1 LFYKGNISRNP
12 KAIGQPGRP
21 SSKYRTTCKSKS
33 SNAEI
38 GTTFA
43 KRYYL
48 LAVLGAGGM
57 SVVYRAKDLKK
68 GLRLGQDLV
77 AVKTLNHKW
86 AKDGLTV
93 KRFAREAQTL
103 SMLNHPGIIQIYE
116 FGETSKGQPFF
127 VMDYLDGITLAQYLN
142 KVGSVSVKRVWTIF
156 SQVFDAVEHAH
167 KYGLIHRDLKP
178 SNIMLLIRSNR
189 IERVKVVDFGI
200 AKLQQEVQKLTR
212 LGEVWGSPIYM
223 SPEQCMGGELDHR
236 SDIYSLAIT
245 LYECLSGDLPFLG
258 ETYFET
264 MSLQINAKVK
274 PLREAR
280 PDLNFCEELDFVLGK
295 ALQKDPKHRYQSIAQ
310 FRDAL
315 QNALFNTSYSARIL
329 RTFEVPEHE
338 VDAKQSYQ
346 SVGVTWLK
354 AIKSNWLKIVILT
367 SVAVF
372 FLLLWWSLLYGQ

>member
-1 LFYKGNISRNP
+1 
-12 KAIGQPGRP
+12 
-21 SSKYRTTCKSKS
+21 
-33 SNAEI
+33 
-38 GTTFA
+38 
-43 KRYYL
+43 
-48 LAVLGAGGM
+48 
-57 SVVYRAKDLKK
+57 
-68 GLRLGQDLV
+68 
-77 AVKTLNHKW
+77 
-86 AKDGLTV
+86 
-93 KRFAREAQTL
+93 
-103 SMLNHPGIIQIYE
+103 
-116 FGETSKGQPFF
+116 
-127 VMDYLDGITLAQYLN
+127 
-142 KVGSVSVKRVWTIF
+142 
-156 SQVFDAVEHAH
+156 
-167 KYGLIHRDLKP
+167 
-178 SNIMLLIRSNR
+178 
-189 IERVKVVDFGI
+189 
-200 AKLQQEVQKLTR
+200 
-212 LGEVWGSPIYM
+212 
-223 SPEQCMGGELDHR
+223 
-236 SDIYSLAIT
+236 
-245 LYECLSGDLPFLG
+245 
-258 ETYFET
+258 